1 MAFKGFLFSV
11 NTYLR
16 VSIQK
21 ALTCFLSLHV
31 FKKKLEM
38 KYTTLP
44 NTNIKV
50 SKICLGS
57 MTWGNQNTE
66 AEGHKQLDYAFEQGV
81 NFIDTAELYPVPAS
95 PDTQGKTSKTIGTW
109 LRKTGHRD
117 QVIIASK
124 IAGPGDY
131 TAHIRT
137 TGFSPAS
144 IKEAIDL
151 ELKRLQT
158 DYIDLY
164 QLHWPER
171 DTNRFGVRNFSL
183 DTKWE
188 DNFNEILHSL
198 DGEIKAGR
206 IKNIGISNENSWGT
220 MRYLEESKHHNLP
233 RVITI
238 QNAYSL
244 LTRTFETDLAEVSL
258 RENVGL
264 LAYSPMA
271 FGVLSGKYIKGQAAD
286 NARLKLF
293 PRFARYSGD
302 QASEAAKRYLKI
314 AEANNMTLAQMS
326 LAFVN
331 QRPFVTSNI
340 IGATNME
347 QLKENIE
354 SVNVELSDEVLS
366 QINEV
371 HQVLP
376 NPAP

>member
-1 MAFKGFLFSV
+1 
-11 NTYLR
+11 
-16 VSIQK
+16 
-21 ALTCFLSLHV
+21 
-31 FKKKLEM
+31 M

-66 AEGHKQLDYAFEQGV
+66 AEGHQQLDYAFDKGV

-95 PDTQGKTSKTIGTW
+95 PDTQGKTSEIIGTW
-109 LRKTGHRD
+109 LKKTRHRAN
-117 QVIIASK
+117 VVIASK

-131 TAHIRT
+131 TAHIRK
-137 TGFSPAS
+137 TGFSPNS
-144 IKEAIDL
+144 IREAIDL

-171 DTNRFGVRNFSL
+171 QTNTFGTRDYQPNPN
-183 DTKWE
+183 DKWE
-188 DNFNEILHSL
+188 DNFKEILITLQSQ
-198 DGEIKAGR
+198 IKAGKIR
-206 IKNIGISNENSWGT
+206 HIGLSNEKSWGT
-220 MRYLEESKHHNLP
+220 MRYLQESETNDLP
-233 RVITI
+233 RPITI

-244 LTRTFETDLAEVSL
+244 LCRTFEGDLAEISH
-258 RENVGL
+258 RENIGL

-271 FGVLSGKYIKGQAAD
+271 FGVLSGKYIQGKAAD

-293 PRFARYSGD
+293 PRFARYSSTE
-302 QASEAAKRYLKI
+302 ATEAAKRYLEI
-314 AEANNMTLAQMS
+314 AENSGLTLAQLA

-340 IGATNME
+340 IGATNVA
-347 QLKENIE
+347 QLEENIN
-354 SVNVELSDEVLS
+354 SINVDLNEALLK

-371 HQVLP
+371 HNAIP

>member
-1 MAFKGFLFSV
+1 
-11 NTYLR
+11 
-16 VSIQK
+16 
-21 ALTCFLSLHV
+21 
-31 FKKKLEM
+31 M
-38 KYTTLP
+38 KYTTIP
-44 NTNIKV
+44 NTDIKV

-66 AEGHKQLDYAFEQGV
+66 AEGHQQIDYATDQGV
-81 NFIDTAELYPVPAS
+81 NFIDTAELYPVPATAE
-95 PDTQGKTSKTIGTW
+95 TQGKTSEIVGTW
-109 LRKTGHRD
+109 LKKTGKRD
-117 QVIIASK
+117 QVVIASK
-124 IAGPGDY
+124 IAGTGDY

-171 DTNRFGVRNFSL
+171 DTNRFGVRNFKL

-188 DNFNEILHSL
+188 DNFNEVLLSL
-198 DGEIKAGR
+198 DNEIKAGR
-206 IKNIGISNENSWGT
+206 IRNIGISNENSWGT
-220 MRYLEESKHHNLP
+220 MRYLEESKPHNLP
-233 RVITI
+233 RLSTI
-238 QNAYSL
+238 QNAYSM

-271 FGVLSGKYIKGQAAD
+271 FGVLSGKYITETASD
-286 NARLKLF
+286 DSRLKLF
-293 PRFARYSGD
+293 PRFARYSSK
-302 QASEAAKRYLKI
+302 QATEAAKRYLNI
-314 AEANNMTLAQMS
+314 AENNNMTLAQMS

-331 QRPFVTSNI
+331 QRPFVTSTI
-340 IGATNME
+340 IGATKIN

-354 SVNVELSDEVLS
+354 SVNITLSDAVLE
-366 QINEV
+366 QINDV
-371 HQVLP
+371 HQEMP

>member
-1 MAFKGFLFSV
+1 
-11 NTYLR
+11 
-16 VSIQK
+16 
-21 ALTCFLSLHV
+21 
-31 FKKKLEM
+31 M

-66 AEGHKQLDYAFEQGV
+66 SEGHNQLDFALDNGV
-81 NFIDTAELYPVPAS
+81 NFIDTAELYPVPAT
-95 PDTQGKTSKTIGTW
+95 PETCGRTSEIIGTW
-109 LRKTGHRD
+109 LKKSGKRD
-117 QVIIASK
+117 KVVIASK

-137 TGFSPAS
+137 TGFNPNA

-171 DTNRFGVRNFSL
+171 DTNRFGVRDYKL

-188 DNFNEILHSL
+188 DNFNEVLNSL
-198 DGEIKAGR
+198 DKQINAGKIR
-206 IKNIGISNENSWGT
+206 NIGISNENSWGA
-220 MRYLEESKHHNLP
+220 MRYLEESKKHNLP
-233 RVITI
+233 KIITI
-238 QNAYSL
+238 QNAYSM

-258 RENVGL
+258 REHVGL

-271 FGVLSGKYIKGQAAD
+271 FGVLSGKYIKGKAAE

-293 PRFARYSGD
+293 PRFARYSSE
-302 QASEAAKRYLKI
+302 QSTEAAKRYLKI
-314 AEANNMTLAQMS
+314 AEDNSMTLAQMS

-331 QRPFVTSNI
+331 QQPFLTSTI
-340 IGATNME
+340 VGATNLL
-347 QLKENIE
+347 QLKENID
-354 SVNVELSDEVLS
+354 SINITLSNEVLE
-366 QINEV
+366 QINKI
-371 HQVLP
+371 HAMTP
-376 NPAP
+376 NPAS